1 MHSEMKKIISIL
13 LTICA
18 FNICVK
24 AQVTGEERFPR
35 FTFGAEWG
43 YVATVWEFTH
53 NNFFSAEGYR
63 INEKGNA
70 FGYHS
75 NGEVYLHAGYN
86 FDEYWNLSLYAGY
99 GGVNGMHKI
108 VPISIR
114 ATRYYGD
121 DPLTDRWFTFAG
133 LGSGICLKKPVQEI
147 FTGRFGGGYRM
158 SLSPDTKL
166 DLMVGLS
173 LTYTH
178 PEVIHDGR
186 QIPHKLINRN
196 DKLCGGLSISLALT
210 I

>member
-13 LTICA
+13 LTICV

-24 AQVTGEERFPR
+24 AQETGEERFPR

-114 ATRYYGD
+114 ATRYYGN

-133 LGSGICLKKPVQEI
+133 LGSGICLKRPVQEI
-147 FTGRFGGGYRM
+147 LAAKTGLGYRL
-158 SLSPDTKL
+158 SLSRDTKL
-166 DLMVGLS
+166 DIHIAARA
-173 LTYTH
+173 TYTH
-178 PEVIHDGR
+178 MNIIYDGVPIDADR
-186 QIPHKLINRN
+186 TNRN
-196 DKLCGGLSISLALT
+196 QFLIGALSLGMAVVF
-210 I
+210 

>member
-1 MHSEMKKIISIL
+1 MKKIISIL

-24 AQVTGEERFPR
+24 AQETGEERFPR

-43 YVATVWEFTH
+43 YVATVWEFIH

-75 NGEVYLHAGYN
+75 NGELYLHAGYN

-121 DPLTDRWFTFAG
+121 DPLTDRWFTFADAG
-133 LGSGICLKKPVQEI
+133 TGISIKKQPQEI
-147 FTGRFGGGYRM
+147 AVLKIGGGYRV
-158 SLSPDTKL
+158 SLSRDTKL
-166 DLMVGLS
+166 DFNAALRC
-173 LTYTH
+173 TYTH
-178 PEVIHDGR
+178 PDIYFEHEIISQR
-186 QIPHKLINRN
+186 WINRN
-196 DKLCGGLSISLALT
+196 NAIVVSASVGMAVT
-210 I
+210 F

>member
-24 AQVTGEERFPR
+24 AQETGEESFPR

-75 NGEVYLHAGYN
+75 NGELYLHAGYN

-108 VPISIR
+108 VPISKSHEILR
-114 ATRYYGD
+114 RWSADGQMVHICRSGKRNMPQEACTGD
-121 DPLTDRWFTFAG
+121 FYRKVRRRIQG
-133 LGSGICLKKPVQEI
+133 VVKPGHE
-147 FTGRFGGGYRM
+147 
-158 SLSPDTKL
+158 
-166 DLMVGLS
+166 
-173 LTYTH
+173 
-178 PEVIHDGR
+178 
-186 QIPHKLINRN
+186 
-196 DKLCGGLSISLALT
+196 A
-210 I
+210 